1 MATTTRAA
9 TTILPLELGDISD
22 ERREQLE
29 LRRRREMARQQESRS
44 GTGNFRWSPIA
55 MIPAHLCVLVFL
67 VFLLEKLE
75 GGIGWPWAAVLSPL
89 WITDAVF
96 IVIKSKELRKIL
108 RTTVHVPS
116 ETYALF
122 PPLGGIIDH
131 LGVAAA
137 KVTLAYRLEGKV
149 DWSLLLLF
157 TPMWA
162 CVLLAGALRCITPPH
177 PQVIAEHASL
187 HRAGA
192 FFTGLFHLVARGAQ
206 PVLIVLKV
214 DGQLEGP
221 WSSVFIPLWMFM
233 GAIALG
239 GSALCCCAPTVS
251 RGVIPEIRP
260 LLIRG
265 MLLCSVGTFSLAFC
279 ALLFLLF
286 LTLELDNNE
295 NFSPRTIL
303 APLIALY
310 ALILVFLPLLL
321 LVTRHYVRTM
331 RTAEE
336 QFRQANDPNGGG
348 GGGMDA
354 SSTAFGGVDDV
365 EAGRGVRGS
374 PPIGGAEE
382 EGEGAGTGP
391 EGGRRRRRR
400 GSSVMAPTI
409 LMRESSMLFRRASAS
424 FCRRLGEADGSLMDP
439 DVTAFELADWGRR
452 GGRFRSRDSDIA
464 ALDDGG
470 GSEERGERVPQRSS
484 RSFHVLQ
491 DCFPHARGAVRRGG
505 QRFTAAVT
513 GSSSREGH
521 ERFSVSS
528 GRQLAGA
535 EKEGSPRPRGED
547 GATSK
552 RTPEDDRHDQC
563 LLPGD
568 SGTHSV
574 TDSYDLNS
582 FGSFVDSDED
592 SHEVGLSIDGDEEDE
607 PRDGGGGGGAIDGS
621 SFHESLPA
629 TATEPP
635 EILLG
640 FGSAHGAAA
649 FSLHGGSGSGHGLCL
664 GSAAAVGAGA
674 GAGGGGLAKSRH
686 RWSAERGTS
695 RRRGADSSIHGG
707 AGGMPR
713 RLSWPGELSLASV
726 GGDEV
731 DVAAVTASDAEAGR
745 GGVATGGSSGP
756 LVAAAAAA
764 AAPSRREHSTCYI
777 CCERR
782 ADAVMMECGHGGV
795 CFTCATTLADS
806 PPHLCPVCRKVIQEV
821 FKLHEI
827 REFGRVVVVPPA
839 SRGEV
844 AVATAATAAA
854 VPRRGGIGGEL
865 KVPESEGDPP
875 PASNAAVGAA
885 GLLTPSTSV
894 PAPPS
899 ASSSSMPV
907 PGGDLVQ
914 RSGDATAGVASL
926 TARRGFSPSGP
937 VSSPESGPRNTL
949 EAQGM
954 CDESNWLDPV

>member
-1 MATTTRAA
+1 MATTTTRAA

-162 CVLLAGALRCITPPH
+162 CVLLAGTLRCITPPH

-187 HRAGA
+187 HRCGA

-279 ALLFLLF
+279 ALLFLVF

-295 NFSPRTIL
+295 NFSPRTIM

-348 GGGMDA
+348 GGGGGMDA
-354 SSTAFGGVDDV
+354 SSTAFGGVDVDDV
-365 EAGRGVRGS
+365 EAGRGVTGS
-374 PPIGGAEE
+374 PPIGGAEGE
-382 EGEGAGTGP
+382 EGAGTGP

-424 FCRRLGEADGSLMDP
+424 FCRRLGEADGSLMNP
-439 DVTAFELADWGRR
+439 DVAFELADWGRR
-452 GGRFRSRDSDIA
+452 GGRSRSRDSDIA

-470 GSEERGERVPQRSS
+470 GSEEGGERVPQRSS

-513 GSSSREGH
+513 GISNREGH

-547 GATSK
+547 EAASK
-552 RTPEDDRHDQC
+552 GTPEDDRHDQC

-607 PRDGGGGGGAIDGS
+607 PRDGGGGEAIDGS
-621 SFHESLPA
+621 SLHPSLPA
-629 TATEPP
+629 IATEPP

-649 FSLHGGSGSGHGLCL
+649 FSLHGGSGSGHGLCH
-664 GSAAAVGAGA
+664 GSAAGSGAGA
-674 GAGGGGLAKSRH
+674 AAGGVGLAISRH

-695 RRRGADSSIHGG
+695 RRRGAGSSLHGG
-707 AGGMPR
+707 GGGGGMPR

-726 GGDEV
+726 GGDGV
-731 DVAAVTASDAEAGR
+731 DVAAVAASDAEAGR

-756 LVAAAAAA
+756 LAAAAAA
-764 AAPSRREHSTCYI
+764 AAPSSRREHSTCYI

-782 ADAVMMECGHGGV
+782 ADAVVMECGHGGV
-795 CFTCATTLADS
+795 CFTCATHLADS

-821 FKLHEI
+821 FKIHEI
-827 REFGRVVVVPPA
+827 GEFGRVVVVPPA
-839 SRGEV
+839 GRGEV
-844 AVATAATAAA
+844 AATAAAAA

-865 KVPESEGDPP
+865 KVPESGDVPP
-875 PASNAAVGAA
+875 PASNVAVGAA
-885 GLLTPSTSV
+885 RLLAPSTSV

-899 ASSSSMPV
+899 TSMPI
-907 PGGDLVQ
+907 PGGVFVQ
-914 RSGDATAGVASL
+914 RSGDATAGAGST
-926 TARRGFSPSGP
+926 TARRGFSPSGS
-937 VSSPESGPRNTL
+937 VSSPGSGPRNSL

>member
-1 MATTTRAA
+1 MTTTRTA

-75 GGIGWPWAAVLSPL
+75 GGINWPWAAVLSPL

-162 CVLLAGALRCITPPH
+162 CVLLAGTLRCITPTH
-177 PQVIAEHASL
+177 PQVMAEHASL

-192 FFTGLFHLVARGAQ
+192 AFTGLFHLVARGAQ

-239 GSALCCCAPTVS
+239 GSALCCCASTVS

-279 ALLFLLF
+279 ALLFLVF

-321 LVTRHYVRTM
+321 LVTRHYARTM

-348 GGGMDA
+348 GGMDA
-354 SSTAFGGVDDV
+354 SSTSFGGVDDV

-374 PPIGGAEE
+374 PPIGGTEE
-382 EGEGAGTGP
+382 EEGAGTGP

-424 FCRRLGEADGSLMDP
+424 FCRRLGEADGSLMNP
-439 DVTAFELADWGRR
+439 DVTAFELADWGIR
-452 GGRFRSRDSDIA
+452 GGRSRSRDSDIA

-470 GSEERGERVPQRSS
+470 GSDERGERVPQRSS

-491 DCFPHARGAVRRGG
+491 DCFPRARGAVRRGG
-505 QRFTAAVT
+505 QRFTAA
-513 GSSSREGH
+513 GH
-521 ERFSVSS
+521 EMFSVSS

-535 EKEGSPRPRGED
+535 EKEGSPRSRGED
-547 GATSK
+547 EATSK
-552 RTPEDDRHDQC
+552 GTPEDDRHDQC

-607 PRDGGGGGGAIDGS
+607 PRDGGGGAIDGS
-621 SFHESLPA
+621 SLHQPLPA
-629 TATEPP
+629 TTTEPP

-649 FSLHGGSGSGHGLCL
+649 FSLHGGSGSGHGLCH
-664 GSAAAVGAGA
+664 GSAAAAAAGAGA
-674 GAGGGGLAKSRH
+674 GAGVGGLAKSRH

-695 RRRGADSSIHGG
+695 TRRGAGSTLHGG

-713 RLSWPGELSLASV
+713 RLSWPGELSLASE
-726 GGDEV
+726 GGDGV
-731 DVAAVTASDAEAGR
+731 DVAAVMASDAEAER

-756 LVAAAAAA
+756 LAAAAA
-764 AAPSRREHSTCYI
+764 AAPSSRRKHSTCYI

-782 ADAVMMECGHGGV
+782 ADAVVMECGHGGV

-821 FKLHEI
+821 FKLHDI
-827 REFGRVVVVPPA
+827 REFGGVVVVPPA
-839 SRGEV
+839 SGGEV
-844 AVATAATAAA
+844 AAAAAAAA
-854 VPRRGGIGGEL
+854 VAPRRGGIGGEL
-865 KVPESEGDPP
+865 KGPARDGDPP
-875 PASNAAVGAA
+875 PVPNVAVGAA

-907 PGGDLVQ
+907 SGGVFVQ
-914 RSGDATAGVASL
+914 RSGDATAGVAAA

-937 VSSPESGPRNTL
+937 VSSPESGPRNSL